1 MTTRYTLTVGALYGL
16 LAISLGAFGA
26 HGLKA
31 YVGSD
36 LFTIWNTGAHYLAL
50 DALALLAVGSLSV
63 QRPRL
68 PLLGLAAWAFGL
80 GGLVF
85 SGSLFVLV
93 LTGVRAWGA
102 VTPFGGGLL
111 IAGWL
116 VLAVAA
122 WRGFGREERT

>member
-1 MTTRYTLTVGALYGL
+1 MSQSTAIRIAAVLGALAVG
-16 LAISLGAFGA
+16 LGAFGA

-31 YVGSD
+31 YVGPD
-36 LFTIWNTGAHYLAL
+36 LFTIWTTGAHYLAL
-50 DALALLAVGSLSV
+50 DALALLAVGSLLA
-63 QRPRL
+63 QRPQL

>member
-1 MTTRYTLTVGALYGL
+1 MTTRYTLTVGALYGA
-16 LAISLGAFGA
+16 LAVSLGAFGA
-26 HGLKA
+26 HSLKA
-31 YVGSD
+31 SVGPG
-36 LFTIWNTGAHYLAL
+36 LIAIWYTGAHYLAL
-50 DALALLAVGSLSV
+50 DALALLAVGSLSA

-93 LTGVRAWGA
+93 LTGVRAWEA
-102 VTPFGGGLL
+102 VIPFGGGML

-122 WRGFGREERT
+122 WRGFGHEERT